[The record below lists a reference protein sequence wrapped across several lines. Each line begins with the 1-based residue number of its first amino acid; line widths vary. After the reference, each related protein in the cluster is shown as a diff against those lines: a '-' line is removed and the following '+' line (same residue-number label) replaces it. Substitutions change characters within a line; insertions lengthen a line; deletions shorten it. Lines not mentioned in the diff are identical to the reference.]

1 MRERVGMLGGELK
14 IQSRPEASI
23 FVAAIIPLMR
33 TA

>member
-14 IQSRPEASI
+14 IQSPPEASI